1 MRFAATQH
9 KSAGTSSAMLALHF
23 AIWGDFS
30 GFHRRA
36 HPGSAEI
43 TSAGQKEGPQ
53 TRKRESPCFWGFESS
68 YANPR
73 S

>member
-1 MRFAATQH
+1 MRFAATQD
-9 KSAGTSSAMLALHF
+9 KRAGTSSAMLALHF

-43 TSAGQKEGPQ
+43 TSAGQKEGPE
-53 TRKRESPCFWGFESS
+53 TLER
-68 YANPR
+68 
-73 S
+73 